1 MYAQYMYSNLL
12 WQKQPSP
19 PPTHTHRMCALT
31 NLLSSLVLDQQI
43 YRLHQQHPWNT
54 GDSYYHQEYLES
66 PLQNKV
72 KTTEK

>member
-54 GDSYYHQEYLES
+54 GGQLLS
-66 PLQNKV
+66 PRISGKSSA
-72 KTTEK
+72 K